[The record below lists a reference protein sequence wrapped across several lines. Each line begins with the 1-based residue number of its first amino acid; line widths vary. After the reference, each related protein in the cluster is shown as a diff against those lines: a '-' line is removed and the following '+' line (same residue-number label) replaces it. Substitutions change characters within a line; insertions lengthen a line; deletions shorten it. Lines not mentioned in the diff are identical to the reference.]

1 MKGKRLLSFLL
12 ALALCLSLA
21 ACGTQTPPKESGEK
35 ESTAAGEKTADEG
48 EKKLHF
54 TPGLYTEK
62 TNGHNGAI
70 EVKVEFTDAEIK
82 DIAIGKNEETETVA
96 KAAFERI
103 PEAILKHQSVAVDSV
118 SGATVTSAAIKEA
131 VLAAAD
137 HAGADLTLL
146 KKELPKATA
155 KDPVKL
161 EADIAIVGGG
171 GAGMTAALA
180 ADDAGKSV
188 ILLEKNAMLG
198 GHTAF
203 SGAYVLITGSKLQSE
218 KYGIKNDTLQSV
230 YDDIMK
236 NGGGKSIPEDLKLY
250 VDQMGPATDW
260 INDHIQAPIPDKL
273 TPLSENSVDRAMVYE
288 GAGFGLN
295 EVYKK
300 KMAESKVDV
309 HLDTKAKD
317 LIVENG
323 RVVGVQAIDKEG
335 TTVEVRAKAVLL
347 ATGSYGA
354 RKDLL
359 PKELDNFVFYGAQLA
374 QGEGMEMAQRI
385 GADVVNQGYVE
396 LFENGVE
403 WKPGIAKSTYNGS
416 MAAWDVSGIL
426 VDREGKRVVNE
437 RAAGIDIVKQM
448 AKQPDGRLFLLMDQ
462 KTFDHFRDNVGGYGI
477 SQEMLDGWL
486 ENNGKDAPYFAHAE
500 MLEDAAKIV
509 QVDPKNLK
517 ETVDRYNSFVDKGK
531 DEDFGRDAAY
541 MTAKIG
547 EGPYYLV
554 EQKPRFATTLG
565 GLKINPKLQVI
576 NQEGKVIEGLYAAGD
591 VAGGARGNDS
601 IPGSDVGW
609 ALTSGYFAGKTIS
622 DLLSE

>member
-1 MKGKRLLSFLL
+1 MKGKRLLGFLL

-21 ACGTQTPPKESGEK
+21 ACGTQTPPKDSGEK
-35 ESTAAGEKTADEG
+35 ESTAAGEKTADES

-82 DIAIGKNEETETVA
+82 DIAIGKNEETESVA

-131 VLAAAD
+131 VLTAAD
-137 HAGADLTLL
+137 HAGADLTLM
-146 KKELPKATA
+146 KKELPKAPA

-161 EADIAIVGGG
+161 ESDIAIVGGG

-309 HLDTKAKD
+309 YLDTKAKD

-335 TTVEVRAKAVLL
+335 TPVEVRAKAVLL

-416 MAAWDVSGIL
+416 MAAWDLSGIL

-486 ENNGKDAPYFAHAE
+486 ENNGKDAPYFAHAD

-531 DEDFGRDAAY
+531 DEDFGREAAY

-565 GLKINPKLQVI
+565 GLKINPKLQVV
-576 NQEGKVIEGLYAAGD
+576 NKEGKVIEGLYAAGD

-622 DLLSE
+622 DLFSE